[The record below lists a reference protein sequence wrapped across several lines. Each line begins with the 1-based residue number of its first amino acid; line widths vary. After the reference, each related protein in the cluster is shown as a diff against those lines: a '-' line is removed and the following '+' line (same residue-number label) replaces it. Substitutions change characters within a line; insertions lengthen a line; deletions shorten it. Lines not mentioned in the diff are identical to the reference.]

1 MKMTVKLVFSV
12 LRRITS
18 FQICLVCFNIHWRH
32 QCCTA
37 LLLLFHLP
45 GFMAEK
51 WKYLP
56 KSQNGS
62 CCPVER
68 LFSTCSLCQTTGEKV
83 ICQYLLGTGTL
94 FSLFLLLRWKQRC
107 ESSSFPSSLQCNSV
121 KDTSKKNWTWWSNVD
136 GQCNQTLNSGT
147 DSVHLYE
154 AYEYADLFFIWF
166 VFMPKTAPGS
176 WSLARG
182 PSFTN
187 PCVASRLILVF
198 PQSA

>member
-62 CCPVER
+62 CWKA
-68 LFSTCSLCQTTGEKV
+68 LFYLQFVSNYGGKSYLSVPFRHRYTFQFVSLTPLKAAMRV
-83 ICQYLLGTGTL
+83 
-94 FSLFLLLRWKQRC
+94 LLL
-107 ESSSFPSSLQCNSV
+107 SFFFAMQLC
-121 KDTSKKNWTWWSNVD
+121 KKNWTWWSNVD

-147 DSVHLYE
+147 DSVYLYE

-166 VFMPKTAPGS
+166 VFIPKTAPGS